1 MLIQWSPLHV
11 LGAQEALRLDT
22 DYTHLWQLPSES
34 RDLHIDAERMN
45 SILFFVHPERMPVSV
60 VEVVIPCLVAS
71 VCFCMCRGVLLCACL
86 YMREIVVVKRVSAWC
101 EPGGS
106 LYITLFLTFHPYWR
120 RLGRGFA
127 LSYGVDISVLRN
139 TLAYTIYIM
148 YSAPLVM

>member
-1 MLIQWSPLHV
+1 MESSPCSWCTRSAAAGHRLHAPV
-11 LGAQEALRLDT
+11 TAPVRVTWPAYWRCTYEQ
-22 DYTHLWQLPSES
+22 HP
-34 RDLHIDAERMN
+34 
-45 SILFFVHPERMPVSV
+45 FFFFFHPERMPVSV
-60 VEVVIPCLVAS
+60 VEVVIPCLVES